1 MVMILSKEKREVK
14 FYGHDVEATVLVV
27 DSLLCPELDK
37 YVTKNRKTELIII
50 ELECEVSRFELM
62 EV

>member
-1 MVMILSKEKREVK
+1 MILSKEKRDVK
-14 FYGHDVEATVLVV
+14 FYGHDVEATILTV

-37 YVTKNRKTELIII
+37 YVAENRKTELIII
-50 ELECEVSRFELM
+50 ELEREVSRFELM